1 MLPSLSPE
9 MDSESEGVLY
19 ASGKVMVEQIITAFL
34 LLLWRVEMFL
44 LIAPHL
50 FFCIGLLYVMSFV
63 LTVSQYYLHSS
74 F

>member
-1 MLPSLSPE
+1 

-19 ASGKVMVEQIITAFL
+19 ASGKVLVERIITAFL
-34 LLLWRVEMFL
+34 LLREIVEMFL

-50 FFCIGLLYVMSFV
+50 FFYIGMLYVISFV
-63 LTVSQYYLHSS
+63 LTVSQYYLHSN

>member
-1 MLPSLSPE
+1 

-19 ASGKVMVEQIITAFL
+19 ASGKVLVERIITAFL
-34 LLLWRVEMFL
+34 LLRGIVEMFL

-50 FFCIGLLYVMSFV
+50 FFYIGMLYVISFV
-63 LTVSQYYLHSS
+63 LTVSQYYLHSN